1 MSAITEPR
9 IYSVSKINSYI
20 KATLE
25 NDFVLNSVW
34 VTGEISN
41 FKYHSSGNMFFSLK
55 DNDSAISCIMFKG
68 DAYALPFMPENGM
81 NVVICGY
88 VSVYEKSG
96 QYQLIAELMKPD
108 GVGELTIAF
117 EQLKAKLLAEGLFDE
132 DYKREINTHPHNI
145 AVVTSPTGAAVRD
158 IIKIAGARNKNVS
171 ITVIPVLVQGDNAA
185 SSVAEGIRLANKLGK
200 ADTIIVGRGGGSI
213 EDLWAFNDERVARA
227 VFASEIPVIS
237 AVGHETD
244 FTITDF
250 VADMRAST
258 PSNAAELAVNDEYAD
273 KKKAEYLGERLN
285 TAFAN
290 IINTKRRRLK
300 TAVERPDFKKPWL
313 NMEEKQRKIDYLTEK
328 MEYAAEKSNTAYGH
342 RLAAAAAKLD
352 ALSPLKVLKRGYS
365 FTENEEGKVITSVND
380 VENGSRVS
388 ITLNDGRLNA
398 VVKDKVI
405 FDGKEK
411 TEL

>member
-1 MSAITEPR
+1 
-9 IYSVSKINSYI
+9 
-20 KATLE
+20 
-25 NDFVLNSVW
+25 
-34 VTGEISN
+34 
-41 FKYHSSGNMFFSLK
+41 
-55 DNDSAISCIMFKG
+55 MFKG
-68 DAYALPFMPENGM
+68 DAYTLPFMPENGM
-81 NVVICGY
+81 NVVVCGY

-108 GVGELTIAF
+108 GVGELTVAF

-185 SSVAEGIRLANKLGK
+185 SSIVEGIRLANKLGK

-273 KKKAEYLGERLN
+273 KKKAEYLAERLN
-285 TAFAN
+285 TAFEN

-300 TAVERPDFKKPWL
+300 TTVERPDFKKPWL
-313 NMEEKQRKIDYLTEK
+313 SMEEKQRKIDYLTEK

-352 ALSPLKVLKRGYS
+352 ALSPLNVLKRGYS
-365 FTENEEGKVITSVND
+365 FTENAEGKFITSVND
-380 VENGSRVS
+380 VENGSMVS
-388 ITLNDGRLNA
+388 ITLNDGMLNA

>member
-1 MSAITEPR
+1 MTVLFP
-9 IYSVSKINSYI
+9 VSC
-20 KATLE
+20 LR
-25 NDFVLNSVW
+25 VM
-34 VTGEISN
+34 
-41 FKYHSSGNMFFSLK
+41 HMH
-55 DNDSAISCIMFKG
+55 CR
-68 DAYALPFMPENGM
+68 FMPENGM

-108 GVGELTIAF
+108 GVGELTVAF
-117 EQLKAKLLAEGLFDE
+117 EQLKAKLFAEGLFDE

-185 SSVAEGIRLANKLGK
+185 SSIAEGIRLANKLGK

-273 KKKAEYLGERLN
+273 KKKAEYLAERLN
-285 TAFAN
+285 TAFEN

-300 TAVERPDFKKPWL
+300 TTVERRTL
-313 NMEEKQRKIDYLTEK
+313 
-328 MEYAAEKSNTAYGH
+328 KSPG
-342 RLAAAAAKLD
+342 
-352 ALSPLKVLKRGYS
+352 
-365 FTENEEGKVITSVND
+365 
-380 VENGSRVS
+380 
-388 ITLNDGRLNA
+388 
-398 VVKDKVI
+398 
-405 FDGKEK
+405 
-411 TEL
+411 

>member
-9 IYSVSKINSYI
+9 VYSVSKINSYI

-108 GVGELTIAF
+108 GVGELTVAF

-185 SSVAEGIRLANKLGK
+185 SSIAEGIRLANKLGK

-273 KKKAEYLGERLN
+273 KKKAEYLAERLN
-285 TAFAN
+285 TAFEN
-290 IINTKRRRLK
+290 IINTKRQRLK
-300 TAVERPDFKKPWL
+300 TTVERPDFKKPWL
-313 NMEEKQRKIDYLTEK
+313 SMEEKQRKIDYLTEK
-328 MEYAAEKSNTAYGH
+328 MEYAAEKSNIAYEH

-352 ALSPLKVLKRGYS
+352 ALSPLNVLKRGYS
-365 FTENEEGKVITSVND
+365 FTENAEGKVITSVND
-380 VENGSRVS
+380 VENGSMVS
-388 ITLNDGRLNA
+388 ITLNDGMLNA

>member
-68 DAYALPFMPENGM
+68 DAYTLPFMPENGM
-81 NVVICGY
+81 NVVVCGY

-108 GVGELTIAF
+108 GVGELTVAF

-185 SSVAEGIRLANKLGK
+185 SSIVEGISLANKLGK

-273 KKKAEYLGERLN
+273 KKKAEYLAERLN
-285 TAFAN
+285 TAFEN

-300 TAVERPDFKKPWL
+300 TTVERPDFKKPWL
-313 NMEEKQRKIDYLTEK
+313 SMEEKQRKIDYLTEK

-352 ALSPLKVLKRGYS
+352 ALSPLNVLKRGYS
-365 FTENEEGKVITSVND
+365 FTENAEGKVITSVND
-380 VENGSRVS
+380 VENGSMVS
-388 ITLNDGRLNA
+388 ITLNDGMLNA

>member
-108 GVGELTIAF
+108 GVGELTVAF
-117 EQLKAKLLAEGLFDE
+117 EQLKAKLFAEGLFDE

-185 SSVAEGIRLANKLGK
+185 SSIAEGIRLANKLGK

-273 KKKAEYLGERLN
+273 KKKAEYLAERLN
-285 TAFAN
+285 TAFEN
-290 IINTKRRRLK
+290 IINTKRQRLK
-300 TAVERPDFKKPWL
+300 TTVERPDFKKPWL
-313 NMEEKQRKIDYLTEK
+313 SMEEKQRKIDYLTEK
-328 MEYAAEKSNTAYGH
+328 MEYAAEKSNTAYEH

-352 ALSPLKVLKRGYS
+352 ALSPLNVLKRGYS
-365 FTENEEGKVITSVND
+365 FTENAEGKVITSVND
-380 VENGSRVS
+380 VENGSMVS
-388 ITLNDGRLNA
+388 ITLNDGMLNA

>member
-88 VSVYEKSG
+88 ISVYEKSG

-185 SSVAEGIRLANKLGK
+185 SSIAEGIRLANKLGK

-227 VFASEIPVIS
+227 IFASEIPVIS

-273 KKKAEYLGERLN
+273 KKKAEYLAERLN
-285 TAFAN
+285 TAFTN

-365 FTENEEGKVITSVND
+365 FTESEEGKVITSVND
-380 VENGSRVS
+380 VENGSRIS
-388 ITLNDGRLNA
+388 ITLNDGMLNA

>member
-108 GVGELTIAF
+108 GVGELTVAF

-185 SSVAEGIRLANKLGK
+185 SSIAEGIRLANKLGK

-273 KKKAEYLGERLN
+273 KKKAEYLAERLN
-285 TAFAN
+285 TAFEN

-300 TAVERPDFKKPWL
+300 TTVERPDFKKPWL
-313 NMEEKQRKIDYLTEK
+313 SMEGKQRKIDYLTEK

-352 ALSPLKVLKRGYS
+352 ALSPLNVLKRGYS
-365 FTENEEGKVITSVND
+365 FTENAEGKVITSVND
-380 VENGSRVS
+380 VENGSMVS
-388 ITLNDGRLNA
+388 ITLNDGMLNA

>member
-108 GVGELTIAF
+108 GVGELTVAF

-158 IIKIAGARNKNVS
+158 IIKIAGTRNKNVS

-185 SSVAEGIRLANKLGK
+185 SSIAEGIRLANKLGK

-273 KKKAEYLGERLN
+273 KKKAEYLAERLN
-285 TAFAN
+285 TAFEN

-300 TAVERPDFKKPWL
+300 TTVERPDFKKPWL
-313 NMEEKQRKIDYLTEK
+313 SMEEKQRKIDYLAEK
-328 MEYAAEKSNTAYGH
+328 MEYAAEKSNTAYEH
-342 RLAAAAAKLD
+342 RLAAAVAKLD
-352 ALSPLKVLKRGYS
+352 ALSPLNVLKRGYS
-365 FTENEEGKVITSVND
+365 FTENAVGKVITSVND
-380 VENGSRVS
+380 VENGSMVS
-388 ITLNDGRLNA
+388 ITLNDGMLNA

>member
-108 GVGELTIAF
+108 GVGELTVAF

-185 SSVAEGIRLANKLGK
+185 SSIAEGIRLANKLGK

-273 KKKAEYLGERLN
+273 KKKAEYLAERLN
-285 TAFAN
+285 TAFEN

-300 TAVERPDFKKPWL
+300 TTVEAL
-313 NMEEKQRKIDYLTEK
+313 VEYGRKTEK
-328 MEYAAEKSNTAYGH
+328 NRLSDRKNGVCGRKKQH
-342 RLAAAAAKLD
+342 R
-352 ALSPLKVLKRGYS
+352 
-365 FTENEEGKVITSVND
+365 I
-380 VENGSRVS
+380 
-388 ITLNDGRLNA
+388 
-398 VVKDKVI
+398 
-405 FDGKEK
+405 
-411 TEL
+411 

>member
-185 SSVAEGIRLANKLGK
+185 SSIAEGIRLANKLGK

-273 KKKAEYLGERLN
+273 KKKAEYLAERLN
-285 TAFAN
+285 TAFEN

-300 TAVERPDFKKPWL
+300 TTVERPDFKKPWL
-313 NMEEKQRKIDYLTEK
+313 SMEEKQRKIDYLTEK
-328 MEYAAEKSNTAYGH
+328 MEYAVEKSNTAYEH

-352 ALSPLKVLKRGYS
+352 ALSPLNVLKRGYS
-365 FTENEEGKVITSVND
+365 FTENAEGKVITSVND
-380 VENGSRVS
+380 VENGSMVS
-388 ITLNDGRLNA
+388 ITLNDGMLNA

>member
-68 DAYALPFMPENGM
+68 DAYTLPFMPENGM
-81 NVVICGY
+81 NVVVCGY

-108 GVGELTIAF
+108 GVGELTVAF

-185 SSVAEGIRLANKLGK
+185 SSIVEGIRLANKLGK

-273 KKKAEYLGERLN
+273 KKKAEYLAERLN
-285 TAFAN
+285 TAFEN

-300 TAVERPDFKKPWL
+300 TTVERPDFKKPWL
-313 NMEEKQRKIDYLTEK
+313 SMEEKQRKIDYLTEK

-352 ALSPLKVLKRGYS
+352 ALSPLNVLKRGYS
-365 FTENEEGKVITSVND
+365 FTENAEGKVITSVND
-380 VENGSRVS
+380 VENGSMVS
-388 ITLNDGRLNA
+388 ITLNDGMLNA